1 MINNTTH
8 MFSLSWW
15 GYYFKQRDMLSPSKM
30 ITYHFQGWI
39 QKFSGVEGVN
49 THFNSTHP
57 TPKISTKIFQIKSG
71 HSRMQFD
78 FLRLYTFFSY
88 VYFWIF
94 IYFLREEENDYLQIR
109 GFVKTCELIANVSK
123 ASLQFSTV
131 YLSFLLI
138 PRLSWMVWPEI
149 HCTSRCRH
157 VYTPTMTNT
166 NTQILPHNLN
176 CSRLYKTDEL

>member
-1 MINNTTH
+1 MFNPEKKNSKDTHSLLNENNPTKSTLDILMINNTTH

-94 IYFLREEENDYLQIR
+94 IYFLREKENDFLQIR
-109 GFVKTCELIANVSK
+109 VLWKLVNWLQMSPKPVYNLVQCTC
-123 ASLQFSTV
+123 
-131 YLSFLLI
+131 LS
-138 PRLSWMVWPEI
+138 
-149 HCTSRCRH
+149 
-157 VYTPTMTNT
+157 Y
-166 NTQILPHNLN
+166 
-176 CSRLYKTDEL
+176 